1 MSFWIKIY
9 ASSAQKVTPNSYFL
23 ISKKDMNVTFIAN
36 FNIDELT
43 CFNSIPYG
51 IICFM
56 IFLNTLTQIQLPNS
70 HSI

>member
-1 MSFWIKIY
+1 
-9 ASSAQKVTPNSYFL
+9 
-23 ISKKDMNVTFIAN
+23 MNVTFIAN

-43 CFNSIPYG
+43 CFNSILYA

>member
-1 MSFWIKIY
+1 
-9 ASSAQKVTPNSYFL
+9 
-23 ISKKDMNVTFIAN
+23 MNVTFIAN
-36 FNIDELT
+36 FSINELKY
-43 CFNSIPYG
+43 FNSIPYG

>member
-1 MSFWIKIY
+1 
-9 ASSAQKVTPNSYFL
+9 
-23 ISKKDMNVTFIAN
+23 MNVTFIAN

-43 CFNSIPYG
+43 CLNSIPYG

-70 HSI
+70 HSIS